1 MACIFPRSPG
11 LGRGG
16 VALAA
21 LDLGILLVLPPKEF
35 RNAVRLVSRASLDCF
50 RSFAFEWF
58 QGWFSILLNDR
69 FLWDQLKLFIVPSHR
84 SL

>member
-21 LDLGILLVLPPKEF
+21 LDLGILCGV
-35 RNAVRLVSRASLDCF
+35 AT
-50 RSFAFEWF
+50 
-58 QGWFSILLNDR
+58 
-69 FLWDQLKLFIVPSHR
+69 
-84 SL
+84 

>member
-21 LDLGILLVLPPKEF
+21 LDLGILCGVATKG
-35 RNAVRLVSRASLDCF
+35 V
-50 RSFAFEWF
+50 
-58 QGWFSILLNDR
+58 Q
-69 FLWDQLKLFIVPSHR
+69 
-84 SL
+84 